1 MIKTKKA
8 LKQEIQEK
16 NNTIMQLEDLID
28 YKNAV
33 IKEKDYRIDA
43 LEKEV
48 TELNNIV
55 DNLLEKI
62 KFVNIKQAR
71 EVKVEKN
78 RSAKPRKQ
86 NTSKQEL
93 M

>member
-1 MIKTKKA
+1 MIETKKA

-71 EVKVEKN
+71 KVETEKE
-78 RSAKPRKQ
+78 KKCPTRKTR
-86 NTSKQEL
+86 NTSK
-93 M
+93 

>member
-8 LKQEIQEK
+8 LKQEMKEK

-86 NTSKQEL
+86 NTSK
-93 M
+93 

>member
-33 IKEKDYRIDA
+33 TKEKDYRIDA

-86 NTSKQEL
+86 NTSK
-93 M
+93 

>member
-1 MIKTKKA
+1 MLETKKA

-16 NNTIMQLEDLID
+16 NNTIMQLEDLIE

-86 NTSKQEL
+86 NTSK
-93 M
+93 

>member
-33 IKEKDYRIDA
+33 IK
-43 LEKEV
+43 
-48 TELNNIV
+48 
-55 DNLLEKI
+55 
-62 KFVNIKQAR
+62 
-71 EVKVEKN
+71 
-78 RSAKPRKQ
+78 RKG
-86 NTSKQEL
+86 L
-93 M
+93 

>member
-1 MIKTKKA
+1 MFRTKKA

-16 NNTIMQLEDLID
+16 NTTIMQLEDLIE

-86 NTSKQEL
+86 NTSK
-93 M
+93 

>member
-43 LEKEV
+43 LEREV

-86 NTSKQEL
+86 NTSKI
-93 M
+93 

>member
-62 KFVNIKQAR
+62 KFVNTKQAR

-86 NTSKQEL
+86 NTSK
-93 M
+93 

>member
-8 LKQEIQEK
+8 LKQEMKEK

-55 DNLLEKI
+55 DNLLENV
-62 KFVNIKQAR
+62 KFVSIKQAR

-86 NTSKQEL
+86 NTSK
-93 M
+93 

>member
-1 MIKTKKA
+1 MFRTKKA

-86 NTSKQEL
+86 NTSK
-93 M
+93 

>member
-86 NTSKQEL
+86 NTSKI
-93 M
+93 

>member
-48 TELNNIV
+48 TELNSIV

-71 EVKVEKN
+71 EVKVKKN

-86 NTSKQEL
+86 NTSK
-93 M
+93 

>member
-1 MIKTKKA
+1 MFRTKKA

-16 NNTIMQLEDLID
+16 NTTIMQLEDLIE

-48 TELNNIV
+48 TELTNIV
-55 DNLLEKI
+55 DNLREKI

-86 NTSKQEL
+86 NTSK
-93 M
+93 

>member
-86 NTSKQEL
+86 NTSK
-93 M
+93 

>member
-55 DNLLEKI
+55 DNLLENV
-62 KFVNIKQAR
+62 KFVSIKQAR

-86 NTSKQEL
+86 NTSK
-93 M
+93 

>member
-1 MIKTKKA
+1 MIKTKKD

-16 NNTIMQLEDLID
+16 NNTIMQLEELID
-28 YKNAV
+28 YKSAV

-55 DNLLEKI
+55 DNLLENI
-62 KFVNIKQAR
+62 EFVNIKQAR

-86 NTSKQEL
+86 NTSK
-93 M
+93 

>member
-1 MIKTKKA
+1 MFRNKKA

-86 NTSKQEL
+86 NTSK
-93 M
+93 